1 MQLPLGFVIELFLVS
16 YHASPHSLLNCAAS
30 CTSLSPL
37 INSHNAFLKF
47 FLHTLRNILIF
58 FMHVC
63 LKKKSHIRLCNPLD
77 CSLPRPS
84 VHGSLQARIL
94 ECVALP
100 SSRGSSWPRYRTH
113 VSCVSCVSCTGGQ
126 VLIPLA
132 PPGDIS
138 GLSRNQVSDLPQIRC
153 LIPGFYFC
161 VLWHNFN

>member
-16 YHASPHSLLNCAAS
+16 YHASPHSLLNYAAS

-37 INSHNAFLKF
+37 INSHSAFLKF

-58 FMHVC
+58 LCMC
-63 LKKKSHIRLCNPLD
+63 ALKKKKSHVRLCDPMD
-77 CSLPRPS
+77 CSLPRSS
-84 VHGSLQARIL
+84 VHGILQARIL

-100 SSRGSSWPRYRTH
+100 SSRGSSWPRCRTH
-113 VSCVSCVSCTGGQ
+113 VSCVSCIGGQ

-138 GLSRNQVSDLPQIRC
+138 GLSRNQVSDLPKIRC